1 MRRCSRRFLFA
12 SEILGR
18 RWVAQGLDR
27 VTGALL
33 TRFEPSTEKPEEKVV
48 QSDIVLGMG
57 RALLEGLA
65 AGRPSVLVGYEGVI
79 GLVTND
85 NFERLQFSNFSGRG
99 VAAQNLSHVVRQTA
113 QALVK
118 GHVLSERIID
128 EVSISGGWKHFWM
141 TMAEA
146 AVS

>member
-1 MRRCSRRFLFA
+1 M
-12 SEILGR
+12 
-18 RWVAQGLDR
+18 
-27 VTGALL
+27 
-33 TRFEPSTEKPEEKVV
+33 
-48 QSDIVLGMG
+48 
-57 RALLEGLA
+57 
-65 AGRPSVLVGYEGVI
+65 LVGYEGVI

-113 QALVK
+113 QALIK

-146 AVS
+146 ASVNMPTENDHILAEKLLWAL

>member
-1 MRRCSRRFLFA
+1 MLLLTRYEKLQHIRSAVELAGRWRRLSASSSWRSIVSRQVSHDIDASVSRRFLFA

-48 QSDIVLGMG
+48 ESDIVLGMG

-65 AGRPSVLVGYEGVI
+65 AGRPSVLVGYEG
-79 GLVTND
+79 
-85 NFERLQFSNFSGRG
+85 
-99 VAAQNLSHVVRQTA
+99 
-113 QALVK
+113 
-118 GHVLSERIID
+118 
-128 EVSISGGWKHFWM
+128 
-141 TMAEA
+141 
-146 AVS
+146 